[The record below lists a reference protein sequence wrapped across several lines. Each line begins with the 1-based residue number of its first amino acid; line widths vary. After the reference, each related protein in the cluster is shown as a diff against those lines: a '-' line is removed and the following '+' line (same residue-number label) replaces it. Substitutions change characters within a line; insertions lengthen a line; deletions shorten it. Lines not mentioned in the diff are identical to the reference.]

1 MHGEKEVHL
10 ALTPIVCH
18 MKKETY
24 LAFQIK
30 SQYNNQKHWAW
41 LLGRGPPSFHFLKKD
56 KNKKKSL
63 CTSPIKV
70 KAHSLPLELFKPTLA
85 GAYGDYWAQ

>member
-18 MKKETY
+18 MKKEIY

-30 SQYNNQKHWAW
+30 SQYNQKHWAW

-56 KNKKKSL
+56 KSKKKNILHFSDKSESTFF
-63 CTSPIKV
+63 TS
-70 KAHSLPLELFKPTLA
+70 
-85 GAYGDYWAQ
+85 

>member
-18 MKKETY
+18 MKRETY
-24 LAFQIK
+24 LAFQTK
-30 SQYNNQKHWAW
+30 SQYNQKHFAW
-41 LLGRGPPSFHFLKKD
+41 LLGGDLPLFTSRKKI
-56 KNKKKSL
+56 KVKKI
-63 CTSPIKV
+63 TSPIKV
-70 KAHSLPLELFKPTLA
+70 KAHSLLLELLKPTLA

>member
-18 MKKETY
+18 MKRETY

-30 SQYNNQKHWAW
+30 SQYNQKHWAW
-41 LLGRGPPSFHFLKKD
+41 
-56 KNKKKSL
+56 L

-70 KAHSLPLELFKPTLA
+70 KALLELLKPTLA
-85 GAYGDYWAQ
+85 GAYMGSIGPNNS